1 MNCFF
6 FFLQFLLLLNR
17 IAVDGVAFIYSV
29 FLRRSRQRLN
39 NSPFEMSVMRTGS
52 KAKLVHLPFTT
63 RGNGIVEPQPNT
75 CATHFAPKKT
85 TDTQVTFIDFSVFA
99 ANLSNNAAVVD
110 VHIFFRSLEFSIK
123 KITIPFFLSF
133 HCVLVMSRLTKGSE
147 FTAQF
152 HICRQCE
159 SSHNLFS
166 VYVRHRWETTTE
178 KFGNRKWFL
187 FLSLAD
193 SFVCQETE
201 NTQFARSSI
210 NCCFHFDFSEVK
222 FQKAMPLTQI
232 AVDSIEVY

>member
-1 MNCFF
+1 MKILKQNNFGFTFDGVVECISVCGRRAFTVAMNCF

-110 VHIFFRSLEFSIK
+110 VHFFFRSLEFSIK

-133 HCVLVMSRLTKGSE
+133 HCVLS
-147 FTAQF
+147 
-152 HICRQCE
+152 CRD
-159 SSHNLFS
+159 
-166 VYVRHRWETTTE
+166 W
-178 KFGNRKWFL
+178 
-187 FLSLAD
+187 
-193 SFVCQETE
+193 
-201 NTQFARSSI
+201 
-210 NCCFHFDFSEVK
+210 
-222 FQKAMPLTQI
+222 QKAANLRLSFISAGNVSHRTIYFRFMSDIVEKQQLRNSVIESDFYFSRSPTVLCAKKQKTH
-232 AVDSIEVY
+232 DSHDRR